1 MRHFKKKTIV
11 LCLASM
17 LAVMGSCN
25 AETYKNS
32 LMSIKI
38 NSGSGGAVSLTAF
51 TSKNY
56 TQMIKT
62 EPLENGAFSIILPET
77 YSQMTQMP
85 DLTGY
90 QNIESMQVST
100 YPYTVE
106 NKGYTK
112 IYIKTKGNPT
122 ISTNTSLYIPD
133 NQMTDI
139 PNNISSSISSSSSS
153 DNVPP
158 KNIKRVEPVS
168 YWDMHKSN
176 KPQDNQET
184 KLENNNSRNNSVSKN
199 KQISKKNVQT
209 ETEPVN
215 YNNTNELSDNSSLE
229 RISIVLG
236 ILFITFLLF
245 FVYFV
250 SKEKMASLVGE
261 SSDFVDDEE
270 DKKKKT
276 KKSIK
281 STIKALDQTYTNKTF
296 SKPAVTIEKP
306 FGDKE
311 DINKNNDDVNESANI
326 VDLDS
331 LFNEAKNVQNQNSEE
346 IENTVDQEEND
357 DLADFLNEFS
367 FEDNENPEQ
376 KTELKEDITP
386 SFNEE
391 LYNQIISSDFSFDKS
406 DISKIEQLMQ
416 NELKDEIIE
425 NPELFISNPITT
437 TKNEIFENIIAEYTI
452 KQDISF
458 SKDDVDALKKIMNV
472 ELDPDFIT
480 DLRTKPQRTQQM
492 LKEISQQKD
501 IRKALQQKTSE
512 AKILNVKEFLPDLS
526 EELKKQN
533 NKNFESN
540 AKSQVVYYSEGYEVS
555 KLSVDSELSDISA
568 ALQRKDATK
577 PRPSD
582 PIIEV
587 LDGYDVPTLHIDLN
601 DLQEDKNDEQKENQ
615 PNIPDENALLKSL
628 ANITFKPFYEE
639 EAEEQNKIQNEERNG
654 ELIQNMEQET
664 VQESH
669 KTILPKAEVKDAKNN
684 NIELIELTRQQ
695 PKKTVRANEDA
706 QQLLLLIEEQNAK
719 RKTKNIKYTAEKKA
733 KKTEAERKQKALND
747 SKELIDIIENNKPV
761 DAKEKPV
768 KESENNNQCNINGIH
783 YDIIKYAQCDS
794 NITCALAKNG
804 NNYVVIGIHNGL
816 TKILKQYDNI
826 KKETIAIRLNEKLTN
841 GTTQYLVKLNSNKF
855 IINVFENDME
865 FVMDLC

>member
-215 YNNTNELSDNSSLE
+215 YNNTNELSDNSSWE

-281 STIKALDQTYTNKTF
+281 STIKALDKTYTNKTF
-296 SKPAVTIEKP
+296 SKPAETIEKP

-568 ALQRKDATK
+568 ALQRKDATE

-582 PIIEV
+582 PIVKV

-664 VQESH
+664 VQESS
-669 KTILPKAEVKDAKNN
+669 KTNLPKTEVKDAKNN

-695 PKKTVRANEDA
+695 PKKTVRANKDA

-719 RKTKNIKYTAEKKA
+719 RKTKNIEYTAEKKA

-768 KESENNNQCNINGIH
+768 KESENNNECNINGIH

-794 NITCALAKNG
+794 NITCALAKSG
-804 NNYVVIGIHNGL
+804 NNYLVIGMHKGL
-816 TKILKQYDNI
+816 TKILKQYDNL

-841 GTTQYLVKLNSNKF
+841 GTTQYLVKLCSYKF